1 MADNSS
7 RRFKF
12 ISPGVFV
19 NEIDNSQF
27 PELPGEVGPLLIGRS
42 RKGPANKPVKMTSFS
57 DFVQTFGYPVPGNKG
72 GDVWRDGNLTA
83 PTYAAFAAQ
92 AWLRNGSPITF
103 LLVLGDESSN
113 ATAAGKAGWKVPDF
127 VATGGDVPA
136 TNNAGG
142 VYALCVWPS
151 SSIDRPTL
159 KGAVAAQFYMESGRV
174 LLSGNLA
181 GDVRD
186 GLGLPIASCS
196 GSSVYEI
203 ATMDD
208 FTLLFTGS
216 ATNEKVTVSLNP
228 DSENFIR
235 KALNTNPTVTNSAI
249 TDAST
254 QAFYQNGITWLGES
268 FERSLTAEGTTSI
281 GVLGSSTTK
290 YFAAMLPM
298 AVNSGSYAVQ
308 QSNFEG
314 GATKATTGW
323 FIAQDLTNDFASYA
337 PRNMQKL
344 FRLEALTAGES
355 VQREVKV
362 SISNI
367 TAPAGDYQEYGTF
380 SVLVRSIS
388 DTDSRPEIIERFDEL
403 NLNPASANY
412 IAKRIGDKYE
422 VYSQTE
428 KRMQEYGEFDNNSN
442 YIRVV
447 MNEDVAA
454 GSGESRWLPFG
465 VFGPLKYRDVGILS
479 GSGGWSFN
487 YATPVSSSRGA
498 VQTMLAGNGEADFG
512 NIGHEAANIDVLQV
526 PAFAGATTITVTAS
540 GITTGGVNG
549 NDFVLTDTE
558 LTGLTFR
565 FDDTVATHAA
575 PVIGINGLGVND
587 ASGYATQ
594 IALTINDWA
603 GKVAATVT
611 TPGGLNVDAVITL
624 VQDVGGSAGNTV
636 LDMSGVTNMAAA
648 DFTGGGTFSAKV
660 AFPSVP
666 LRQLS
671 TWGTPRSMR
680 NTFWGA
686 WSGRTG
692 ADTFFNPQLA
702 DCLRLRTMD
711 LSAYNNDPASTAH
724 DVEGQT
730 TTYAASAAAT
740 DPTAI
745 AWCFSLDNISG
756 SADAGY
762 TYAAGQR
769 AAGTSLSAPL
779 VASYKTTLA
788 AGADR
793 FTSMLF
799 GGSDGYDVTEREPF
813 RNSKMTATDENDS
826 YELFSLRKAINIASD
841 PDYIQM
847 NAVSI
852 PGIWRP
858 AVTNYLL
865 DTVEER
871 ADALAIVD
879 IQYGYVP
886 STEDTGSAETRNA
899 SSTATQAADTLAARS
914 INNSYGATYYPWVRI
929 LDTNTNQTLWAPP
942 SVAAMGVLSSTDRLN
957 APWFAPAGFTRGGL
971 SEGAAGVP
979 VLDVSRRLTSDE
991 RDTLYEN
998 NINPIAKFPAEGI
1011 VVFGQKT
1018 LQQTSSALDRINVR
1032 RLMIYLKREISFIAS
1047 RLLFGPNTQD
1057 TWDRFLG
1064 QANPLLESVRAE
1076 FGIEDFRLV
1085 LDNTTTTPDLIDRNI
1100 MYAKLLVK
1108 PTRAVEYF
1116 AIDFVVTNSG
1126 ASFED

>member
-27 PELPGEVGPLLIGRS
+27 PQLPGEVGPLLIGRS

-57 DFVQTFGYPVPGNKG
+57 DFVETFGYPVPGNKA
-72 GDVWRDGNLTA
+72 GDVWREGNLTA

-103 LLVLGDESSN
+103 LRVLGDQSNN
-113 ATAAGKAGWKVPDF
+113 ATPGLGEAGWKVPAF
-127 VATGGDVPA
+127 VATGGDVPG
-136 TNNAGG
+136 TNDAGG

-151 SSIDRPTL
+151 SSAGTVLD
-159 KGAVAAQFYMESGRV
+159 GAVAAQFYMESGRV

-181 GDVRD
+181 GPARGGD
-186 GLGLPIASCS
+186 GLPIRSYN
-196 GSSVYEI
+196 GSSIYEI
-203 ATMDD
+203 DSIDD
-208 FTLLFTGS
+208 FTLFFVNS
-216 ATNEKVTVSLNP
+216 ATSTSEKVTVSLNP

-235 KALNTNPTVTNSAI
+235 KALNTNPTITNAEI

-254 QAFYQNGITWLGES
+254 RSFYQNGMTWLGES
-268 FERSLTAEGTTSI
+268 FARSITAADANSI
-281 GVLGSSTTK
+281 GLLSSATSK

-298 AVNSGSYAVQ
+298 AMDVGSFATQ
-308 QSNFEG
+308 QNNFEG
-314 GATKATTGW
+314 AATKATTGW
-323 FIAQDLTNDFASYA
+323 FIAQDLTNDIAGWKA
-337 PRNMQKL
+337 RNMQKL
-344 FRLEALTAGES
+344 FRCEALTAGES

-367 TAPAGDYQEYGTF
+367 TAPTGDYQDFGTF
-380 SVLVRSIS
+380 SLLVRSLS
-388 DTDSRPEIIERFDEL
+388 DTDSRPEILERYDEL
-403 NLNPASANY
+403 TLNPASPNY
-412 IAKRIGDKYE
+412 IAARIGDKYE
-422 VYSQTE
+422 VYSQTDL
-428 KRMQEYGEFDNNSN
+428 RMQEYGEFDNNSN
-442 YIRVV
+442 FIRVV

-454 GSGESRWLPFG
+454 GAGETRWLPFG
-465 VFGPLKYRDVGILS
+465 CFGPLKYRDVGYAS
-479 GSGGWSFN
+479 GSAGW
-487 YATPVSSSRGA
+487 ASSTTAPA
-498 VQTMLAGNGEADFG
+498 VTARNLVNTMLTGGPSADYG
-512 NIGHEAANIDVLQV
+512 NIGHSTVQPKELEVPLFPASTTLTVDAA
-526 PAFAGATTITVTAS
+526 TITRA
-540 GITTGGVNG
+540 GVNL
-549 NDFVLTDTE
+549 DTFTLTDAGGTSQ
-558 LTGLTFR
+558 LFTFNSG
-565 FDDTVATHAA
+565 DDVIAGGAIGVLSATDGNAA
-575 PVIGINGLGVND
+575 FFASQIAASID
-587 ASGYATQ
+587 ASGLDITTVITTAGG
-594 IALTINDWA
+594 IALDS
-603 GKVAATVT
+603 V
-611 TPGGLNVDAVITL
+611 LTL
-624 VQDVGGSAGNTV
+624 IQDGGGSGGN
-636 LDMSGVTNMAAA
+636 SGVNMTGVDGVSGT
-648 DFTGGGTFSAKV
+648 DFTGGATFQASL

-666 LRQLS
+666 LRKSS
-671 TWGTPRSMR
+671 TWGTPRSLK

-702 DCLRLRTMD
+702 DCLRLRSFD
-711 LSAYNNDPASTAH
+711 LSAYNANPASTAH
-724 DVEGQT
+724 DVQGET
-730 TTYAASAAAT
+730 AYVAT
-740 DPTAI
+740 DPTTI
-745 AWCFSLDNISG
+745 AWCFSLDDLSG
-756 SADAGY
+756 SAGDGY

-779 VASYKTTLA
+779 AASYKTVLN

-793 FTSMLF
+793 FTAMLF
-799 GGSDGYDVTEREPF
+799 GGSDGYDITEREPF

-841 PDYIQM
+841 PDYVQM

-858 AVTNYLL
+858 AVTNFLL

-871 ADALAIVD
+871 ADALAIID

-886 STEDTGSAETRNA
+886 SAEDTGSAETRNA
-899 SSTATQAADTLAARS
+899 SSTATQAAATLADRS

-929 LDTNTNQTLWAPP
+929 LDTNTNQNLWVPP

-991 RDTLYEN
+991 RDTLYVN

-1018 LQQTSSALDRINVR
+1018 LQQTSSALDRVNVR

-1076 FGIEDFRLV
+1076 SGIEDFRLV
-1085 LDNTTTTPDLIDRNI
+1085 LDETTTTPDLIDRNI

>member
-27 PELPGEVGPLLIGRS
+27 PQLPGEVGPLLIGRS

-57 DFVQTFGYPVPGNKG
+57 DFVETFGYPVPGNKA
-72 GDVWRDGNLTA
+72 GDVWREGNLTA

-103 LLVLGDESSN
+103 LRVLGDESTN
-113 ATAAGKAGWKVPDF
+113 ATASGKAGWKVPQF
-127 VATGGDVPA
+127 VSTGGNVPA
-136 TNNAGG
+136 TNDAGG

-151 SSIDRPTL
+151 SSAGAVLD
-159 KGAVAAQFYMESGRV
+159 GAVAAQFYMESGRV

-181 GDVRD
+181 GNVRD
-186 GLGLPIASCS
+186 GAGLPIASCS
-196 GSSVYEI
+196 GSSIIEVSSV
-203 ATMDD
+203 DD
-208 FTLLFTGS
+208 FVLLFSGS
-216 ATNEKVTVSLNP
+216 TAAVDQKVTVSLNP

-235 KALNTNPTVTNSAI
+235 KALNTNPTITNAAI

-254 QAFYQNGITWLGES
+254 RSFYQNGMTWLGES
-268 FERSLTAEGTTSI
+268 FERSIVASGANSI
-281 GVLGSSTTK
+281 GLLSSDTSK

-298 AVNSGSYAVQ
+298 AQDLNLGTVNAVQ
-308 QSNFEG
+308 QNDFEG
-314 GATKATTGW
+314 AATKATTGW
-323 FIAQDLTNDFASYA
+323 FIAQDLTNDITDWKA
-337 PRNMQKL
+337 RNMQKL
-344 FRLEALTAGES
+344 FRFEALTAGES

-367 TAPAGDYQEYGTF
+367 KAPEGDYQDFGTF
-380 SVLVRSIS
+380 SVLVRSLS
-388 DTDSRPEIIERFDEL
+388 DTDSRPEILERYDEL
-403 NLNPASANY
+403 TLNPASPNY
-412 IAKRIGDKYE
+412 IAARIGDKYE
-422 VYSQTE
+422 VYSQTDL
-428 KRMQEYGEFDNNSN
+428 RMQEYGEFDNNSN
-442 YIRVV
+442 FIRVV

-454 GSGESRWLPFG
+454 GAGETRWLPFG
-465 VFGPLKYRDVGILS
+465 CFGPLKYRDVGYAS
-479 GSGGWSFN
+479 GSAGW
-487 YATPVSSSRGA
+487 ASSTTAPA
-498 VQTMLAGNGEADFG
+498 VTDRNLVNTMLTGGPLTTYG
-512 NIGHEAANIDVLQV
+512 NIGHFTAIETDELEVPVFPASTTLTVDAATITKAGVNLDTFTLTDAGGTPQLFTFNSGDDVIAGGAIGVLSATDGDAAFFASQIAASIEAALD
-526 PAFAGATTITVTAS
+526 ITAIVT
-540 GITTGGVNG
+540 TTGGVG
-549 NDFVLTDTE
+549 
-558 LTGLTFR
+558 
-565 FDDTVATHAA
+565 
-575 PVIGINGLGVND
+575 
-587 ASGYATQ
+587 
-594 IALTINDWA
+594 
-603 GKVAATVT
+603 
-611 TPGGLNVDAVITL
+611 VDAVITL
-624 VQDVGGSAGNTV
+624 IQDAGGVAGNTTA
-636 LDMSGVTNMAAA
+636 DMTSVDGVSGT
-648 DFTGGGTFSAKV
+648 DFTGGGIFQASL

-666 LRQLS
+666 LRKSS
-671 TWGTPRSMR
+671 TWGTPRSLK

-692 ADTFFNPQLA
+692 ADTFFSPQLA
-702 DCLRLRTMD
+702 DCLRPRSFD
-711 LSAYNNDPASTAH
+711 LSAYNADPASTSH
-724 DVEGQT
+724 DVQGEIA
-730 TTYAASAAAT
+730 YVAT
-740 DPTAI
+740 DPTTI
-745 AWCFSLDNISG
+745 AWCFSLDDLSG
-756 SADAGY
+756 SAGDGY

-779 VASYKTTLA
+779 AASYKTVLN

-793 FTSMLF
+793 FTAMLF
-799 GGSDGYDVTEREPF
+799 GGSDGYDITEREPF

-841 PDYIQM
+841 PDYVQM

-858 AVTNYLL
+858 AVTNFLL

-871 ADALAIVD
+871 ADALAIID

-886 STEDTGSAETRNA
+886 SAEDTGSAETRNA
-899 SSTATQAADTLAARS
+899 SSTATQAAATLADRS

-929 LDTNTNQTLWAPP
+929 LDTNTNQNLWVPP

-991 RDTLYEN
+991 RDTLYVN

-1018 LQQTSSALDRINVR
+1018 LQQTSSALDRVNVR

-1076 FGIEDFRLV
+1076 SGIEDFRLV
-1085 LDNTTTTPDLIDRNI
+1085 LDETTTTPDLIDRNI